1 MFAELIKRNI
11 ANMKLTTRYNKS
23 RLVQVDNHYHDRIRV
38 LKSQYLDD
46 PIRARVFILREGGFQ
61 ELTKRNV
68 DPLVGYNLRCNMS

>member
-38 LKSQYLDD
+38 LK
-46 PIRARVFILREGGFQ
+46 
-61 ELTKRNV
+61 
-68 DPLVGYNLRCNMS
+68 